1 MRPGLIARAEEPQ
14 GVEDDVIVVLP
25 AAEVDVGKLGC
36 FLISLHERVPLG
48 GYSESDSSRTFFSK
62 MGIEVSER

>member
-1 MRPGLIARAEEPQ
+1 
-14 GVEDDVIVVLP
+14 
-25 AAEVDVGKLGC
+25 
-36 FLISLHERVPLG
+36 LISLHERVPLS